1 MKEIDVAETLQI
13 GDEINFIHSTDN
25 GEKKIL
31 QGKIEKVLENN
42 CVLIEVINDE
52 RYNGTLCNRNI
63 ADRV

>member
-13 GDEINFIHSTDN
+13 GDEVNFVHKTDK
-25 GEKKIL
+25 GEKKVL

-42 CVLIEVINDE
+42 RILIGVINDQ

-63 ADRV
+63 ADII